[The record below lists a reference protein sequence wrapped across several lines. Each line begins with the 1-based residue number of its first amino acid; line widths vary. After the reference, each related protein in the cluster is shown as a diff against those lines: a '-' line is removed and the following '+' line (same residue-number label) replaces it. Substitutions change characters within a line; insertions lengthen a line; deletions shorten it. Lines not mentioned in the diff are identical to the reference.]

1 MIILK
6 EDKGMKKWLPISAF
20 TATALFFA
28 FGYDDAQ
35 AKEGVTCDSTEV
47 WTTEADVK
55 DQLEACYKNSVTNI
69 QVSYANTLTVDIQK
83 IMKDFYYQQQYE
95 YVAGTQ
101 SSWKG
106 STKSNGSNITTTL
119 TMKYLI
125 TPEQEAYATKIVDQI
140 ADDVKNLPSDLAKV
154 KYVNDWISKQ
164 TTYSKT
170 GKNSTHAI
178 YALFNDQKA
187 VCQAYALA
195 TYRILTKAGVEV
207 HYVTGTGN
215 KEAHAWNV
223 VNVDGQWYNLDVTWN
238 DPKETG
244 LTGYRYFL
252 MDDATFFKSH
262 TEDAQFEWYKNYA
275 STSTTYTKWHSIAR
289 AATDDTNMVT
299 YYNPSGSSDIYK
311 FTGTD
316 IDNAQK
322 VGTGQGQMESAA
334 VSGNYL
340 YFVDSSKQLKKIDS
354 TKPNEAPIAVETKK
368 VTELT
373 AVGDF
378 VYYKVSGKKTSQYTG
393 SVTTD
398 YSNLQVVSVKA
409 DAIEIKLPKESYDAA
424 TRMIDLITP
433 KGQVIA
439 LNEPTKKDGNILRY
453 EYKTPLES
461 VAKGKWTINGKIY
474 SVLGDDA
481 NKKKAL
487 AVDKK
492 IQSAAK
498 VAKTNKNYMRNI
510 VAANNAYNTLTLE
523 QQAFVTEKANL
534 DNLLKTIE
542 DAYKPIK
549 DFEALVNSVTDDN
562 LLTPGVMKDKLET
575 TTATVQSLSTEDP
588 TDSPEVQTL
597 SVDAQTPSTTPASK
611 VLEQGAIS
619 QYNSFTKEQLSYVNA
634 TVKKLYTSLYN
645 KFIVAD
651 AAQDATA
658 LTDAT
663 RIVDFNKA
671 YKKLKKEEKA
681 ALATN
686 ENVTKL
692 TDKTL
697 LKNAT
702 AAVAMQKKI
711 PALQVQ
717 KKNDKKKLLYYEV
730 DADNKKTTKETTT
743 KTIYPVMVENED
755 LSSILKAQK
764 AYTDLGVKN
773 PAAQALVNTENLTK
787 LQSKIQPAIDAG
799 NAFKEKVENIET
811 AATFAAP
818 MTEAKNLYINL
829 SADELKYTVDS
840 ATTKK
845 YKEYLK
851 IDKVIVMYDKM
862 DDPEASTKALK
873 LDYTPV
879 KAVTA
884 ITNDVK
890 FSKTKFSIPK
900 GNYTFTFKDN
910 GQTVTAYY
918 QNGAWKIGDLPNLP
932 ATPVT
937 AEEVVAYAKAFNA
950 LKADQKALLMKGT
963 TPYAQFIGKE
973 DDYKKAA
980 AVEKKITAAVKANK
994 EKSFETAKKAYEALT
1009 GVQKSY
1015 VSNATSIPGV
1025 EAVPQDTTGTGT
1037 GTTDT
1042 PSDTT
1047 GTLVV

>member
-1 MIILK
+1 
-6 EDKGMKKWLPISAF
+6 MKKWLPISAF
-20 TATALFFA
+20 AATALFFA
-28 FGYDDAQ
+28 LGQDDAQ
-35 AKEGVTCDSTEV
+35 AKAGVTCDATDV

-55 DQLEACYKNSVTNI
+55 DQLEACYKDSAKTMK
-69 QVSYANTLTVDIQK
+69 VSYVNTLKSDVVTTAMKELYVDQKYEYISGTRDGYKGQTTSDGTTMTSTLTV
-83 IMKDFYYQQQYE
+83 
-95 YVAGTQ
+95 
-101 SSWKG
+101 
-106 STKSNGSNITTTL
+106 
-119 TMKYLI
+119 KYLI
-125 TPEQEAYATKIVDQI
+125 TPEQEEYATKIVNQI
-140 ADDVKNLPSDLAKV
+140 AEDVKQIDGDLAKV

-195 TYRILTKAGVEV
+195 TYRILKQAGVDV
-207 HYVTGTGN
+207 HYVIGVGGSGSK
-215 KEAHAWNV
+215 KEGHAWNV
-223 VNVDGQWYNLDVTWN
+223 VKVDNVWYNLDVTWN
-238 DPKETG
+238 DPKESG
-244 LTGYRYFL
+244 LTGYSYFL
-252 MDDATFFKSH
+252 MNDAEFFKTH
-262 TEDAQFEWYKNYA
+262 VEDAQFAWYKDYE
-275 STSTTYTKWHSIAR
+275 STATTYSEWHNIAK

-299 YYNPSGSSDIYK
+299 YYNPKGSSDIMK
-311 FTGTD
+311 FTGVNLAAAT
-316 IDNAQK
+316 K
-322 VGTGQGQMESAA
+322 VGSGQGYMESAA

-354 TKPNEAPIAVETKK
+354 TKPNEAPVVVETKK

-398 YSNLQVVSVKA
+398 YSNMQVVSVKA
-409 DAIEIKLPKESYDAA
+409 DAIKIKLPKESYEADP
-424 TRMIDLITP
+424 RMIDLITP

-439 LNEPTKKDGNILRY
+439 LKDPEKKGDNIVRY

-498 VAKTNKNYMRNI
+498 VATTHKNYMKNI
-510 VAANNAYNTLTLE
+510 ITANNAYNTLTLE
-523 QQAFVTEKANL
+523 QQAFVNEKTKLNA
-534 DNLLKTIE
+534 LLTTIE
-542 DAYKPIK
+542 EAYKPIK
-549 DFEALVNSVTDDN
+549 DFEALVNSVNDTN
-562 LLTPGVMKDKLET
+562 LLEPGIMKDKVATSATATTLALEPATTET
-575 TTATVQSLSTEDP
+575 TAP
-588 TDSPEVQTL
+588 
-597 SVDAQTPSTTPASK
+597 SVIAK
-611 VLEQGAIS
+611 GAIS
-619 QYNSFTKEQLSYVNA
+619 QYNSFTKEQLSFVNA
-634 TVKKLYTSLYN
+634 AVKKLYTLHYN

-658 LTDAT
+658 LTDAS

-681 ALATN
+681 ALASN

-711 PALQVQ
+711 PTLQVQ

-755 LSSILKAQK
+755 LASILKAQK

-773 PAAQALVNTENLTK
+773 AAAQALVNTENLTK
-787 LQSKIQPAIDAG
+787 LQSKIQPAINAG
-799 NAFKEKVENIET
+799 AAFKTKVESIET
-811 AATFAAP
+811 ADTFVTP

-845 YKEYLK
+845 YKSYLK
-851 IDKVIVMYDKM
+851 VDKVVVMYNKM
-862 DDPEASTKALK
+862 DDPEASTKAMK
-873 LDYTPV
+873 LDYVPV

-918 QNGAWKIGDLPNLP
+918 KNGAWTIGELPNLP
-932 ATPVT
+932 ETPVT

-963 TPYAQFIGKE
+963 TVYAQYMGKE

-994 EKSFETAKKAYEALT
+994 EKSFETAKKAYDALT
-1009 GVQKSY
+1009 ETQKSY
-1015 VSNATSIPGV
+1015 VSNAASLPGV
-1025 EAVPQDTTGTGT
+1025 EVKSKDTT
-1037 GTTDT
+1037 DN
-1042 PSDTT
+1042 
-1047 GTLVV
+1047 